1 VQFDPSRD
9 LEFVPLFEYEQGGD
23 EFDCGNQDL
32 NNFILE
38 PDEAGF
44 FEKENL
50 GRTTLVFLRSR
61 DSGRKLVAYYTI
73 SCSQIRFEE
82 MHFLRQRTKIS
93 NFPAIKIGRLAVIK
107 EFGRFGIGTYCID
120 NVLLIVNQISKR
132 VGVRYLIVDAYLDLG
147 VTDFYEHYGF
157 KPAPFTRKGDMT
169 ALLYFDIL
177 SV

>member
-1 VQFDPSRD
+1 
-9 LEFVPLFEYEQGGD
+9 
-23 EFDCGNQDL
+23 
-32 NNFILE
+32 
-38 PDEAGF
+38 
-44 FEKENL
+44 
-50 GRTTLVFLRSR
+50 
-61 DSGRKLVAYYTI
+61 
-73 SCSQIRFEE
+73 

-147 VTDFYEHYGF
+147 VTDFNEHYGF